1 MFFIQI
7 FLHILIKIV
16 SVIIINEAKSHF
28 FIILFS
34 YLRESLEGSTHG
46 WHNEWHSIMSHDV
59 GSIK

>member
-46 WHNEWHSIMSHDV
+46 WHNE
-59 GSIK
+59 

>member
-7 FLHILIKIV
+7 FLHTLIKIV

-34 YLRESLEGSTHG
+34 YLREPLEGSTHG
-46 WHNEWHSIMSHDV
+46 WRNEWYSIMSHDV
-59 GSIK
+59 GGIK